1 MNLEHMIKE
10 ELSELYIGNLTVFE
24 NNCLQEFL
32 LLPSFPY
39 KKSLKNNF
47 HLIDT
52 ALNIT
57 TENVIKLLN
66 DEYSFEVTPFII
78 EQYETWKYIKKILLK
93 DPELTND
100 KMLLERIYIRIKL
113 CKEGWSDESIE
124 KFIITYFKDIIDYD
138 KVDNNI
144 IKWTY
149 YRLKKLLIIK
159 KSILGRPKIHP
170 SVNSIIIKYKK
181 SKNREKM
188 REKYNID
195 KDLHKLFSKEEI
207 DKIIDIIKTYKN
219 EKENYFKQL
228 KDINVLG
235 SHFLSV
241 NVFKNLDTTYEP
253 ILKKLEVLKKYT

>member
-1 MNLEHMIKE
+1 MNLEHMIKN
-10 ELSELYIGNLTVFE
+10 ELSELYIGNLTTFE

-32 LLPSFPY
+32 LQPSFPY
-39 KKSLKNNF
+39 KKSLKDNF

-57 TENVIKLLN
+57 TENVINLLK
-66 DEYSFEVTPFII
+66 DEYSFEVSPFII
-78 EQYETWKYIKKILLK
+78 EQYEMWKYIKKILLK
-93 DPELTND
+93 DPELPTNET
-100 KMLLERIYIRIKL
+100 LLERIYIRIKL
-113 CKEGWSDESIE
+113 CKEGWSDKSIE
-124 KFIITYFKDIIDYD
+124 KFIITYFKDYIDYD
-138 KVDNNI
+138 KLDNNI

-149 YRLKKLLIIK
+149 YRLRKLLIIK

-181 SKNREKM
+181 SKNRDKM

-207 DKIIDIIKTYKN
+207 NKIIDIINTYKS
-219 EKENYFKQL
+219 EKENYIKRI
-228 KDINVLG
+228 KDTNILG
-235 SHFLSV
+235 MHFLSV